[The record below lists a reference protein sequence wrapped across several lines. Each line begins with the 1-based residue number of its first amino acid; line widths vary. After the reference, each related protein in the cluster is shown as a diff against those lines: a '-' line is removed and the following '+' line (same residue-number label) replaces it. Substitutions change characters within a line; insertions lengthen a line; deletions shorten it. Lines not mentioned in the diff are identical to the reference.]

1 MTNQLLLSLHAFASF
16 FMCGLIWVIQVV
28 HYPTFVFVERD
39 RYAEFQRLHEMRISL
54 IVIPVMLLE
63 LVSGALIALR
73 QESSL
78 WTINLV
84 LILLVWGSTFAI
96 QSPIHGKLEKGF
108 DERLVKRL
116 LRSNWVRTVLWTIHS
131 LIVFLLLNDAFS

>member
-1 MTNQLLLSLHAFASF
+1 
-16 FMCGLIWVIQVV
+16 MCGLIWVIQVV